1 MSRRQ
6 KDDDEDDER
15 KERGR
20 ERRGKRGSKIDR
32 ETAGDCARER
42 ERER

>member
-20 ERRGKRGSKIDR
+20 VKRGKRGREIDR
-32 ETAGDCARER
+32 ETAKEKER
-42 ERER
+42 AIKSI